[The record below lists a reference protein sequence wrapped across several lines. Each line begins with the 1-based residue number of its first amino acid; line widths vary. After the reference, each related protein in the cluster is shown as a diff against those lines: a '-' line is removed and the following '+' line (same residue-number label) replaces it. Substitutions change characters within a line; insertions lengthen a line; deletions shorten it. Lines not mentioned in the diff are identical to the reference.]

1 MPKSDICWLCYIVAF
16 LGASFCASL
25 GTVEK
30 WHQRG
35 PVAQWPCPRMRL
47 AFLWRWVCH
56 CYCHSHACLGAMF
69 DECWFFHLLCKP
81 AALQPRLHCLDY
93 CAQAHQSPSRVG
105 SSTRVKGAVIIAY
118 QKKTNLNSSGKKQ
131 SIVQNFWR
139 QLRNLWWLTSFLDKV
154 IYIRRFAWNPRPV
167 KNLQKNP
174 KIVILNKLT

>member
-1 MPKSDICWLCYIVAF
+1 MPKSDNCWLCYIVAF
-16 LGASFCASL
+16 LGASLCASL
-25 GTVEK
+25 GTVET

-35 PVAQWPCPRMRL
+35 PIAQWPCPRMRL

-105 SSTRVKGAVIIAY
+105 SSTRVKGAVLIAY
-118 QKKTNLNSSGKKQ
+118 QKKHIWIQVEKSHQSFKISDGNWGSYDDWLLFWTRSSTSDVSPETPDQ
-131 SIVQNFWR
+131 SRTFRKI
-139 QLRNLWWLTSFLDKV
+139 
-154 IYIRRFAWNPRPV
+154 
-167 KNLQKNP
+167 QK
-174 KIVILNKLT
+174 

>member
-118 QKKTNLNSSGKKQ
+118 QKKQIWIQVEKTINRSKFLTATEELMMVDFFSGQGHLHQTFRLKPQ
-131 SIVQNFWR
+131 
-139 QLRNLWWLTSFLDKV
+139 TSQEPSEKS
-154 IYIRRFAWNPRPV
+154 
-167 KNLQKNP
+167 KNCYLE
-174 KIVILNKLT
+174 